1 VAQFL
6 TLNIIEND
14 FLYFTLQYKNIIIP
28 KIKYYYIISI
38 SKSNSNNSK
47 NSDDKMRQNIAT
59 TTINQKENSN
69 IQEIKVKFVKLINF
83 MFESL
88 ILVSINY

>member
-1 VAQFL
+1 MAQFL